1 MSNKLLRPLAV
12 IGNLTFISRILGY
25 IRDVLI
31 ATIFGAGISTDAFFI
46 AFKIPNFFRRIFA
59 EGAMSQAFIPVLAES
74 RRNDEKSAGD
84 LIRAVSGALSVTV
97 FGVVLLGVL
106 SAPLIVYVFAPGFV
120 ATPEKAALTAD
131 LLRVMF
137 PYLGLISI
145 CALTWGVM
153 NSYNKFATPAL
164 CAVLFNVVLISA
176 ILFMTDYFERPIMAL
191 AVAVPL
197 GGLMQ
202 LMFSVWGINRL
213 GFSLR
218 PQFNWNHPGVTK
230 ILHLMAP
237 AALAA
242 SIVQVNLMIDLAIA
256 SFLETGSISW
266 LYYSNRLVEF
276 PLGVFGVALA
286 TVLLPNL
293 STSAAEDDVR
303 KFSSTIDWALRW
315 AAMIGLPAAA
325 GLIILSDEMILTLFG
340 YGAITERDV
349 LMSSNSLSA
358 YSMGLFAFIM
368 IKIFGPGY
376 YARQDMRTPV
386 KFGLVA
392 IGINL
397 IFNLVLVAP
406 LGHTGLALATAIAA
420 NANALM
426 LWYGLR
432 KKNIYIPT
440 EDWLLFV
447 IRIFIAI
454 MGMMGFLF
462 YVASPL
468 SSWMDWSFGARFYHL
483 LSFIL
488 GSGCVYFT
496 VLLLVG
502 MRKKH
507 VGQFGV

>member
-1 MSNKLLRPLAV
+1 
-12 IGNLTFISRILGY
+12 
-25 IRDVLI
+25 
-31 ATIFGAGISTDAFFI
+31 
-46 AFKIPNFFRRIFA
+46 
-59 EGAMSQAFIPVLAES
+59 
-74 RRNDEKSAGD
+74 
-84 LIRAVSGALSVTV
+84 
-97 FGVVLLGVL
+97 
-106 SAPLIVYVFAPGFV
+106 
-120 ATPEKAALTAD
+120 
-131 LLRVMF
+131 
-137 PYLGLISI
+137 
-145 CALTWGVM
+145 
-153 NSYNKFATPAL
+153 
-164 CAVLFNVVLISA
+164 
-176 ILFMTDYFERPIMAL
+176 
-191 AVAVPL
+191 
-197 GGLMQ
+197 
-202 LMFSVWGINRL
+202 
-213 GFSLR
+213 
-218 PQFNWNHPGVTK
+218 
-230 ILHLMAP
+230 
-237 AALAA
+237 
-242 SIVQVNLMIDLAIA
+242 
-256 SFLETGSISW
+256 
-266 LYYSNRLVEF
+266 
-276 PLGVFGVALA
+276 
-286 TVLLPNL
+286 
-293 STSAAEDDVR
+293 
-303 KFSSTIDWALRW
+303 
-315 AAMIGLPAAA
+315 MIGLPAAA

-426 LWYGLR
+426 LWHGLR

-483 LSFIL
+483 FSFIL

>member
-1 MSNKLLRPLAV
+1 V
-12 IGNLTFISRILGY
+12 
-25 IRDVLI
+25 
-31 ATIFGAGISTDAFFI
+31 
-46 AFKIPNFFRRIFA
+46 
-59 EGAMSQAFIPVLAES
+59 
-74 RRNDEKSAGD
+74 
-84 LIRAVSGALSVTV
+84 
-97 FGVVLLGVL
+97 
-106 SAPLIVYVFAPGFV
+106 
-120 ATPEKAALTAD
+120 
-131 LLRVMF
+131 
-137 PYLGLISI
+137 
-145 CALTWGVM
+145 
-153 NSYNKFATPAL
+153 
-164 CAVLFNVVLISA
+164 
-176 ILFMTDYFERPIMAL
+176 
-191 AVAVPL
+191 
-197 GGLMQ
+197 
-202 LMFSVWGINRL
+202 FSVWGINLL

-218 PQFNWNHPGVTK
+218 PKLDWKHPGVTK

-293 STSAAEDDVR
+293 STSAAEGDVR

-315 AAMIGLPAAA
+315 ATMLGLPAVA

-358 YSMGLFAFIM
+358 YSMGLLAFIM

-386 KFGLVA
+386 KFGLIA

-397 IFNLVLVAP
+397 VFNLLLVGP
-406 LGHTGLALATAIAA
+406 LGHTGLALATAVAA

-426 LWYGLR
+426 LWRGLR
-432 KKNIYIPT
+432 KEKIYAPT
-440 EDWLLFV
+440 EDWLFFL
-447 IRIFIAI
+447 IRIFIGVL
-454 MGMMGFLF
+454 GMMGFLF

-468 SSWMDWSFGARFYHL
+468 SSWMDWSFGARLFRL
-483 LSFIL
+483 CLFVL
-488 GSGCVYFT
+488 GSCCMYFMI
-496 VLLLVG
+496 LLLVG
-502 MRKKH
+502 VRKKH
-507 VGQFGV
+507 VGQFG

>member
-31 ATIFGAGISTDAFFI
+31 ATVFGAGVSTDAFFI

-59 EGAMSQAFIPVLAES
+59 EGAMSHAFIPVLAES
-74 RRNDEKSAGD
+74 RRNHEKSVPH

-97 FGVVLLGVL
+97 FCIVLLGVFF
-106 SAPLIVYVFAPGFV
+106 APFIVYVFAPGFA
-120 ATPEKAALTAD
+120 ATPEKATLTAD
-131 LLRVMF
+131 LLRVTF

-145 CALTWGVM
+145 CALSWGVM
-153 NSYNKFATPAL
+153 NSYNKFAAPAL
-164 CAVLFNVVLISA
+164 SAVLFNLVLISA
-176 ILFMTDYFERPIMAL
+176 ILFMTDYFDRPIMAL
-191 AVAVPL
+191 AVAVLL
-197 GGLMQ
+197 GGLIQ
-202 LMFSVWGINRL
+202 LIFSVWGVNQL
-213 GFSLR
+213 GFSLQ
-218 PQFNWNHPGVTK
+218 PQLDWKHPGVTK
-230 ILHLMAP
+230 ILRLMAP
-237 AALAA
+237 AVLAA

-293 STSAAEDDVR
+293 SSSAAEKDVR

-315 AAMIGLPAAA
+315 ATMIGLPAAV
-325 GLIILSDEMILTLFG
+325 GLIVLSDEMILTLFG
-340 YGAITERDV
+340 YGAITQRDI

-386 KFGLVA
+386 KFGLIA

-397 IFNLVLVAP
+397 IFNLLLVVP

-426 LWYGLR
+426 LWRGLC
-432 KKNIYIPT
+432 KEKIYTPT
-440 EDWLLFV
+440 EGWLLFF
-447 IRIFIAI
+447 IRIFVAI
-454 MGMMGFLF
+454 LAMIGFLY

-468 SSWMDWSFGARFYHL
+468 SFWMDWSFGSRFYHL
-483 LSFIL
+483 FSFVL
-488 GSGCVYFT
+488 GSGCVYFI

-507 VGQFGV
+507 VGQFG

>member
-25 IRDVLI
+25 IRDVLF
-31 ATIFGAGISTDAFFI
+31 ATIFGAGVTADAFFI

-74 RRNDEKSAGD
+74 RRNDEKSTAD
-84 LIRAVSGALSVTV
+84 LIRAVSGALAVTV
-97 FGVVLLGVL
+97 FVIVLLGIL
-106 SAPLIVYVFAPGFV
+106 SAPFIIYVFAPGFV

-131 LLRVMF
+131 LLRIMF

-145 CALTWGVM
+145 CALTWGIM
-153 NSYNKFATPAL
+153 NSYNKFAVPAL
-164 CAVLFNVVLISA
+164 CAVLFNLVLISA
-176 ILFMTDYFERPIMAL
+176 LLLMTDYFEKPIMAL
-191 AVAVPL
+191 AAAVTL

-202 LMFSVWGINRL
+202 LVFSVWGINRL

-218 PQFNWNHPGVTK
+218 PKLNWKHPGVTK

-293 STSAAEDDVR
+293 STAAAEGDVR

-315 AAMIGLPAAA
+315 ATMLGLPAVA

-349 LMSSNSLSA
+349 LMSSHSLSA

-386 KFGLVA
+386 KFGLIA

-397 IFNLVLVAP
+397 VFNLLLAGP
-406 LGHTGLALATAIAA
+406 LGHTGLALATAVAA

-426 LWYGLR
+426 LWRGLR
-432 KKNIYIPT
+432 KENIYAPT
-440 EDWLLFV
+440 EGWLYFL
-447 IRIFIAI
+447 IRIFIAVLA
-454 MGMMGFLF
+454 MVGFLI

-468 SSWMDWSFGARFYHL
+468 SAWIDWSFSSRFYHL
-483 LSFIL
+483 FSFVL
-488 GSGCVYFT
+488 GSGCVYFMA
-496 VLLLVG
+496 LLFVG

-507 VGQFGV
+507 VGKFG

>member
-1 MSNKLLRPLAV
+1 MSNKLLKPLAV
-12 IGNLTFISRILGY
+12 IGNLTFVSRILGY

-31 ATIFGAGISTDAFFI
+31 ATIFGAGVSTDAFFI

-59 EGAMSQAFIPVLAES
+59 EGAMSQAFIPVLAEWRS
-74 RRNDEKSAGD
+74 NDEKSASD
-84 LIRAVSGALSVTV
+84 LIRAVSGALSVAV
-97 FGVVLLGVL
+97 FSVVLLGVL
-106 SAPLIVYVFAPGFV
+106 FAPLIVYVFAPGFV
-120 ATPEKAALTAD
+120 GTPEKATLSAD

-153 NSYNKFATPAL
+153 NSYNKFAAPAL

-191 AVAVPL
+191 AVGVLL
-197 GGLMQ
+197 GGLIQ
-202 LMFSVWGINRL
+202 LVFSVWGINRL
-213 GFSLR
+213 GFSLL
-218 PQFNWNHPGVTK
+218 PQLNWRHSGVTK
-230 ILHLMAP
+230 ILHLIAP

-293 STSAAEDDVR
+293 SAFATKGDVQ

-315 AAMIGLPAAA
+315 ATMIGLPATV

-358 YSMGLFAFIM
+358 YSAGLFAFIM

-397 IFNLVLVAP
+397 IFNLLLVAP

-420 NANALM
+420 NVNALM
-426 LWYGLR
+426 LWRGLR
-432 KKNIYIPT
+432 SANIYVPA

-447 IRIFIAI
+447 IRIFVGIL
-454 MGMMGFLF
+454 GMTGFLF
-462 YVASPL
+462 YVVSPL
-468 SSWMDWSFGARFYHL
+468 SIWMDWSFGSRFYHL
-483 LSFIL
+483 FSFVL
-488 GSGCVYFT
+488 GGGCVYFI

-507 VGQFGV
+507 VGQFR

>member
-1 MSNKLLRPLAV
+1 
-12 IGNLTFISRILGY
+12 
-25 IRDVLI
+25 
-31 ATIFGAGISTDAFFI
+31 
-46 AFKIPNFFRRIFA
+46 
-59 EGAMSQAFIPVLAES
+59 
-74 RRNDEKSAGD
+74 
-84 LIRAVSGALSVTV
+84 
-97 FGVVLLGVL
+97 
-106 SAPLIVYVFAPGFV
+106 
-120 ATPEKAALTAD
+120 
-131 LLRVMF
+131 
-137 PYLGLISI
+137 
-145 CALTWGVM
+145 
-153 NSYNKFATPAL
+153 
-164 CAVLFNVVLISA
+164 
-176 ILFMTDYFERPIMAL
+176 MTGYFERPIMAL
-191 AVAVPL
+191 AVAVTL

-202 LMFSVWGINRL
+202 LVYSVWGINRL

-218 PQFNWNHPGVTK
+218 PKLNWNHPGVTK
-230 ILHLMAP
+230 VLHLMAP

-293 STSAAEDDVR
+293 STSAAAGDVR

-315 AAMIGLPAAA
+315 ATMIGLPAVA

-386 KFGLVA
+386 KFGLIA

-397 IFNLVLVAP
+397 VFNLLLVGP
-406 LGHTGLALATAIAA
+406 LGHTGLALATAVAA

-426 LWYGLR
+426 LWRGLR
-432 KKNIYIPT
+432 KEKIYAPT
-440 EDWLLFV
+440 EGWLYFL
-447 IRIFIAI
+447 IRIFIAVLA
-454 MGMMGFLF
+454 MVGFLF
-462 YVASPL
+462 YVAPPL
-468 SSWMDWSFGARFYHL
+468 SAWIDWSFGARFFYL
-483 LSFIL
+483 CLFVL
-488 GSGCVYFT
+488 GSCCVYFM

-502 MRKKH
+502 VRKKH
-507 VGQFGV
+507 VGQFG

>member
-31 ATIFGAGISTDAFFI
+31 ATIFGAGITTDAFFI

-59 EGAMSQAFIPVLAES
+59 EGALSQAFIPVLAES
-74 RRNDEKSAGD
+74 RRNDEKSTAD

-97 FGVVLLGVL
+97 FGIVLLGIL
-106 SAPLIVYVFAPGFV
+106 SAPLIIYVFAPGFV

-131 LLRVMF
+131 LLRIMF

-145 CALTWGVM
+145 CALTWGIM
-153 NSYNKFATPAL
+153 NSYNKFAIPAL
-164 CAVLFNVVLISA
+164 CAVLFNLVLISA
-176 ILFMTDYFERPIMAL
+176 LLLMTDYFERPIMAL
-191 AVAVPL
+191 AVAVTL
-197 GGLMQ
+197 GGLVQ
-202 LMFSVWGINRL
+202 LVFSVWGINLL

-218 PQFNWNHPGVTK
+218 PKLDWKHPGVTK

-293 STSAAEDDVR
+293 STSAAEGDVR

-315 AAMIGLPAAA
+315 ATILGLPAVA

-358 YSMGLFAFIM
+358 YSMGLLAFIM

-386 KFGLVA
+386 KFGLIA

-397 IFNLVLVAP
+397 VFNLLLVGP
-406 LGHTGLALATAIAA
+406 LGHTGLALATAVAA

-426 LWYGLR
+426 LWRGLR
-432 KKNIYIPT
+432 KEKIYAPT
-440 EDWLLFV
+440 EDWLFFL
-447 IRIFIAI
+447 IRIFIGVL
-454 MGMMGFLF
+454 GMMGFLF

-468 SSWMDWSFGARFYHL
+468 SSWMDWSFGARFFRL
-483 LSFIL
+483 CLFVL
-488 GSGCVYFT
+488 GSCCMYFMI
-496 VLLLVG
+496 LRLVG
-502 MRKKH
+502 VRKKH
-507 VGQFGV
+507 VGQFG

>member
-1 MSNKLLRPLAV
+1 MSNKLLKPLAV
-12 IGNLTFISRILGY
+12 IGNLTFVSRILGY

-31 ATIFGAGISTDAFFI
+31 ATIFGAGVSTDAFFI

-59 EGAMSQAFIPVLAES
+59 EGAMSQAFIPVLAEWRS
-74 RRNDEKSAGD
+74 NDEKSASD
-84 LIRAVSGALSVTV
+84 LIRAVSGALSVAV
-97 FGVVLLGVL
+97 FSVVLLGVL
-106 SAPLIVYVFAPGFV
+106 FAPLIVYVFAPGFV
-120 ATPEKAALTAD
+120 GTPEKATLSAD

-153 NSYNKFATPAL
+153 NSYNKFAAPAL

-191 AVAVPL
+191 AVGVLL
-197 GGLMQ
+197 GGLIQ
-202 LMFSVWGINRL
+202 LVFSVWGINRL
-213 GFSLR
+213 GFSLL
-218 PQFNWNHPGVTK
+218 PHLNWRHSGVTK

-293 STSAAEDDVR
+293 SAFATKGDVQ

-315 AAMIGLPAAA
+315 ATMIGLPATV

-358 YSMGLFAFIM
+358 YSVGLFAFIM

-397 IFNLVLVAP
+397 IFNLLLVAP

-420 NANALM
+420 NVNALM
-426 LWYGLR
+426 LWRGLR
-432 KKNIYIPT
+432 SANIYVPA

-447 IRIFIAI
+447 IRIFVGIL
-454 MGMMGFLF
+454 GMTGFLF
-462 YVASPL
+462 YVVSPL
-468 SSWMDWSFGARFYHL
+468 SIWMDWSFGSRFYHL
-483 LSFIL
+483 FSFVL
-488 GSGCVYFT
+488 GGGCVYFI

-507 VGQFGV
+507 VGQFR